1 MIERIFTG
9 CVIAM
14 YTFRCAIEKI
24 SDWHPH
30 LFLEAHI
37 VACVAVMR
45 SHSASPAIFEVKCEN
60 IVSDWLGEETQ
71 FRLVVS
77 WSEETERKAERLRAT
92 IQTRPI
98 VEMAASALAFI
109 LTPNIVNL
117 GQLDVTNYGDRADYR
132 SLDMKSVLEIS
143 GTETASE
150 LARRHREKVAQ
161 ALENPFGLDAY
172 VVVCAFSTFGYSIRF
187 SYHRWEE

>member
-1 MIERIFTG
+1 MPIFK
-9 CVIAM
+9 
-14 YTFRCAIEKI
+14 CAIEKV

-37 VACVAVMR
+37 VSCVAMMR
-45 SHSASPAIFEVKCEN
+45 MYSASPAVFEVTCEN
-60 IVSDWLGEETQ
+60 IVSDWLGAETQ
-71 FRLVVS
+71 FMLEVS
-77 WSEETERKAERLRAT
+77 WSEETQRKAERLRAT

-132 SLDMKSVLEIS
+132 SLETQSVLEIS
-143 GTETASE
+143 GTETGSE
-150 LARRHREKVAQ
+150 LARRHREKITQ
-161 ALENPFGLDAY
+161 ALANPFGLDAY
-172 VVVCAFSTFGYSIRF
+172 VAVCAFSTFGHLIRF
-187 SYHRWEE
+187 SYHPWKE

>member
-1 MIERIFTG
+1 MPIFKCT
-9 CVIAM
+9 
-14 YTFRCAIEKI
+14 IEKI

-45 SHSASPAIFEVKCEN
+45 LHSASPAVFEVTCEN
-60 IVSDWLGEETQ
+60 IVSDWLGEEIQ
-71 FRLVVS
+71 FRLEVS
-77 WSEETERKAERLRAT
+77 WSEETERQAERLRAT
-92 IQTRPI
+92 IQMKPI
-98 VEMAASALAFI
+98 VEMAASALAFV
-109 LTPNIVNL
+109 LTPHIVNL
-117 GQLDVTNYGDRADYR
+117 GQLDVTDYGDRADYR
-132 SLDMKSVLEIS
+132 SLDMQSVLEIS

-172 VVVCAFSTFGYSIRF
+172 VVVCAFSQFGYSIRF